1 MRPGKRTALRHLLE
15 LQRCVFA
22 AATKEGVE
30 ARDLAQLARAWDCLE
45 DRKRILRN
53 RPLPG
58 SLKPERAKR
67 RTYSSNQ
74 PLFSETET

>member
-15 LQRCVFA
+15 LQRCVFS

-30 ARDLAQLARAWDCLE
+30 PRDLAQLSRAWEVLE
-45 DRKRILRN
+45 ERKRILKG

-58 SLKPERAKR
+58 SLKPKPNTPGAIWKP
-67 RTYSSNQ
+67 NQ
-74 PLFSETET
+74 PDFSEE

>member
-1 MRPGKRTALRHLLE
+1 MRPGKRAALRHLLE

-30 ARDLAQLARAWDCLE
+30 PRDLAQLSRAWDCLE
-45 DRKRILRN
+45 ERKRILRN

-58 SLKPERAKR
+58 SLKPEKPVPR
-67 RTYSSNQ
+67 SQLSNQ
-74 PLFSETET
+74 GTFTED